1 MSSAAASGAVARIT
15 NSAGN
20 QVVVRME
27 IADTEPAREAGLSKR
42 PSLAEDAG
50 MLFVFPS
57 DIQAAFWM
65 KDTWIDLS
73 IAFIA
78 ADGRIVDIQDMTRM
92 TQDTH
97 MPPRPYRYALEVN
110 KGFYQNNGI
119 NPGDRVD
126 LQLGG
131 R

>member
-1 MSSAAASGAVARIT
+1 MSSGAVSGATARFT
-15 NSAGN
+15 NSAGK

-42 PSLAEDAG
+42 SSLAEDAG

-57 DIQAAFWM
+57 DTQAAFWM

-73 IAFIA
+73 IAFIS
-78 ADGRIVDIQDMTRM
+78 ADGRVVDIQDMTRM
-92 TQDTH
+92 TEDVH
-97 MPPRPYRYALEVN
+97 APARAYRYALEVN
-110 KGFYQNNGI
+110 QGFYKKNGI
-119 NPGDRVD
+119 NTGDRVE